1 MTSDILAQPATWA
14 LIAGVF
20 FLAGLVK
27 GVIGL
32 GMPSMV
38 VGLLSMTVGVKE
50 AIALL
55 VVPSFVTNVWQAL
68 AGSALGMIV
77 RRTWPMLVM
86 IAAGTWAGVWLL
98 SLLDAKVLS
107 IVVGL
112 TLVGYTLMGFMR
124 PTLPHPGR
132 YERLISLP
140 IGVVHG
146 IIAGMTGSY
155 IPAIPF
161 LQSLGWSKDVLVQGL
176 GVVFTFSTIALALAL
191 ADRRLLSTELLTTS
205 AGAVVPAL
213 VGMYAGQKVRHR
225 LSEARFRQLLLGG
238 LMALGIYILVRAVVG

>member
-1 MTSDILAQPATWA
+1 VVSGVLAEPATWA
-14 LIAGVF
+14 LIGGVF

-38 VGLLSMTVGVKE
+38 VGLLSVTVGVKE

-55 VVPSFVTNVWQAL
+55 VVPSFVTNVWQAV
-68 AGSALGMIV
+68 AGSALRMILA
-77 RRTWPMLVM
+77 RTWPMLTM
-86 IAAGTWAGVWLL
+86 IAVGTWAGALLL

-107 IVVGL
+107 VVVGL
-112 TLVGYTLMGFMR
+112 TLVGYTLMGFLR

-132 YERLISLP
+132 HERLLSLP
-140 IGVVHG
+140 VGIVHG

-161 LQSLGWSKDVLVQGL
+161 LQSLGWSKDVLVQAL
-176 GVVFTFSTIALALAL
+176 GVVFAFSTIALALAL
-191 ADRRLLSTELLTTS
+191 ADRRLLSVELLTTS
-205 AGAVVPAL
+205 AGALVPAL
-213 VGMYAGQKVRHR
+213 VGMYAGQRVRHR
-225 LSEARFRQLLLGG
+225 LSEERFRQLLLAG
-238 LMALGIYILVRAVVG
+238 LMALGVYILVRAVAG